1 MKGTKLCGLLP
12 VNFFRSRV
20 QDFKLEILAGTVDG
34 GRKLARYRGPVCRL
48 CRREGMK
55 LFLKGERCYKPSCPI
70 EKRGTQPP
78 GQHGRNVRRAKL
90 IGYGEQLREK
100 QRVKRIYGMLER
112 QFRLYFERAVRMKG
126 VTGENLLALLERR
139 LDNVV
144 YRLGYATS
152 RPQARQLVSH
162 GHIQV
167 NGRKVDIPSFQVK
180 VGDEVTVTEG
190 SRSNI
195 HIQSAFQTASG
206 RGRPGW
212 LEIASADDMRGR
224 VTALPRRE
232 DIGQNINEQLIVEL
246 YSK

>member
-1 MKGTKLCGLLP
+1 
-12 VNFFRSRV
+12 
-20 QDFKLEILAGTVDG
+20 
-34 GRKLARYRGPVCRL
+34 
-48 CRREGMK
+48 MK

-100 QRVKRIYGMLER
+100 QKVKRIYGMLER
-112 QFRLYFERAVRMKG
+112 QFRLYFERAVRTKG

-144 YRLGYATS
+144 YRLGYAMS

-162 GHIQV
+162 GHVLV

-180 VGDEVTVTEG
+180 VGDEISIREG
-190 SRSNI
+190 SRTNV

-212 LEIASADDMRGR
+212 LEVVMADDMRGR
-224 VTALPRRE
+224 VVALPRRD

>member
-1 MKGTKLCGLLP
+1 M
-12 VNFFRSRV
+12 
-20 QDFKLEILAGTVDG
+20 
-34 GRKLARYRGPVCRL
+34 ARYRGPVCRL

-70 EKRGTQPP
+70 EKRGPQPP
-78 GQHGRNVRRAKL
+78 GQHGRNARRAKL

-100 QRVKRIYGMLER
+100 QKVKRIYGMLER
-112 QFRLYFERAVRMKG
+112 QFRLYFERAARMKG

-139 LDNVV
+139 LDNTV
-144 YRLGYATS
+144 YRLGFATS
-152 RPQARQLVSH
+152 RAQARQLVNH
-162 GHIQV
+162 GHITV
-167 NGRKVDIPSFQVK
+167 NGRSVNIPSFQVK
-180 VGDEVTVTEG
+180 VGDEISVVEK

-212 LEIASADDMRGR
+212 LEVASVEAMQGR
-224 VTALPRRE
+224 VIALPRRE

>member
-1 MKGTKLCGLLP
+1 M
-12 VNFFRSRV
+12 
-20 QDFKLEILAGTVDG
+20 
-34 GRKLARYRGPVCRL
+34 ARYRGPVCRL

-78 GQHGRNVRRAKL
+78 GQHGRNARRAKL
-90 IGYGEQLREK
+90 VGYGEQLREK
-100 QRVKRIYGMLER
+100 QKVKRIYGMLER

-126 VTGENLLALLERR
+126 VTGENLLMTLERR

-144 YRLGYATS
+144 YRLGFSTS

-162 GHIQV
+162 GHITV

-180 VGDEVTVTEG
+180 VGDDVSVHEG
-190 SRSNI
+190 SRTNV
-195 HIQSAFQTASG
+195 HIQNAFQTASG

-212 LEIASADDMRGR
+212 LEITSSDDMRGR
-224 VTALPRRE
+224 VVALPRRE
-232 DIGQNINEQLIVEL
+232 DVGQNINEQLIVEL

>member
-1 MKGTKLCGLLP
+1 
-12 VNFFRSRV
+12 
-20 QDFKLEILAGTVDG
+20 
-34 GRKLARYRGPVCRL
+34 
-48 CRREGMK
+48 MK

-100 QRVKRIYGMLER
+100 QKVKRIYGMLER

-126 VTGENLLALLERR
+126 VTGENLLTLLERR

-144 YRLGYATS
+144 FRLGYATS

-180 VGDEVTVTEG
+180 VGDDVTVTEG

-212 LEIASADDMRGR
+212 LEIASVDDMRGR
-224 VTALPRRE
+224 VVALPRRE

>member
-1 MKGTKLCGLLP
+1 
-12 VNFFRSRV
+12 
-20 QDFKLEILAGTVDG
+20 
-34 GRKLARYRGPVCRL
+34 
-48 CRREGMK
+48 MK
-55 LFLKGERCYKPSCPI
+55 LFLKGERCYKPTCPI

-100 QRVKRIYGMLER
+100 QKVKRIYGMLER
-112 QFRLYFERAVRMKG
+112 QFRLYFERAMRMKG
-126 VTGENLLALLERR
+126 VTGENLLSLLERR

-152 RPQARQLVSH
+152 RAQARQFVTH
-162 GHIQV
+162 GHVLV

-180 VGDEVTVTEG
+180 VGDEVAVREG

-206 RGRPGW
+206 RGRPTW
-212 LEIASADDMRGR
+212 LEVVSSDDMRGR
-224 VTALPRRE
+224 VMSLPRRE

>member
-1 MKGTKLCGLLP
+1 
-12 VNFFRSRV
+12 
-20 QDFKLEILAGTVDG
+20 
-34 GRKLARYRGPVCRL
+34 
-48 CRREGMK
+48 MK

-100 QRVKRIYGMLER
+100 QKVKRIYGMLER

-126 VTGENLLALLERR
+126 VTGENLLSLLERR

-152 RPQARQLVSH
+152 RAQARQLVTH
-162 GHIQV
+162 GHIAV
-167 NGRKVDIPSFQVK
+167 NTRKVDIPSFQVK
-180 VGDEVTVTEG
+180 VGDEIAVREP
-190 SRSNI
+190 SRPNI

-206 RGRPGW
+206 RGRPSW
-212 LEIASADDMRGR
+212 LEVVSPDELRGR
-224 VTALPRRE
+224 VIALPRRDE
-232 DIGQNINEQLIVEL
+232 IGQNINEQLIVEL

>member
-1 MKGTKLCGLLP
+1 M
-12 VNFFRSRV
+12 
-20 QDFKLEILAGTVDG
+20 
-34 GRKLARYRGPVCRL
+34 ARYRGPVCRL

-100 QRVKRIYGMLER
+100 QKVKRIYGMLER
-112 QFRLYFERAVRMKG
+112 QFRLYFERAVRTKG
-126 VTGENLLALLERR
+126 VAGENLLALLERR

-144 YRLGYATS
+144 YRLGYAMS

-162 GHIQV
+162 GHILV

-180 VGDEVTVTEG
+180 VGDDVSIREG
-190 SRSNI
+190 SRQNV

-212 LEIASADDMRGR
+212 LEVVSTDEMRGR
-224 VTALPRRE
+224 VVALPRRE

>member
-1 MKGTKLCGLLP
+1 
-12 VNFFRSRV
+12 
-20 QDFKLEILAGTVDG
+20 
-34 GRKLARYRGPVCRL
+34 
-48 CRREGMK
+48 MK

-100 QRVKRIYGMLER
+100 QKVKRIYGMLER

-126 VTGENLLALLERR
+126 VTGENLLGLLERR

-224 VTALPRRE
+224 VVALPRRE

>member
-1 MKGTKLCGLLP
+1 
-12 VNFFRSRV
+12 
-20 QDFKLEILAGTVDG
+20 
-34 GRKLARYRGPVCRL
+34 LARYRDAVCRL
-48 CRREGMK
+48 CRREGAK
-55 LFLKGERCYKPSCPI
+55 LFLKGDRCYKPSCPI

-78 GQHGRNVRRAKL
+78 GQHGNSMRRGKAL
-90 IGYGEQLREK
+90 AGYGQQLREK
-100 QRVKRIYGMLER
+100 QKVKRIYGMLER
-112 QFRLYFERAVRMKG
+112 QFRLYFERAMRMKG
-126 VTGENLLALLERR
+126 VTGENLLSLLERR

-152 RPQARQLVSH
+152 RAQARQFVTH
-162 GHIQV
+162 GHVLV

-180 VGDEVTVTEG
+180 IGDEVAVREN

-206 RGRPGW
+206 RGRPSW
-212 LEIASADDMRGR
+212 LEVVSSDDMRGR
-224 VTALPRRE
+224 VMSLPRRE

>member
-1 MKGTKLCGLLP
+1 
-12 VNFFRSRV
+12 
-20 QDFKLEILAGTVDG
+20 
-34 GRKLARYRGPVCRL
+34 
-48 CRREGMK
+48 MK

-100 QRVKRIYGMLER
+100 QKVKRIYGMLER
-112 QFRLYFERAVRMKG
+112 QFRLYFERAVRTKG

-144 YRLGYATS
+144 YRLGYAMS

-162 GHIQV
+162 GHILV

-180 VGDEVTVTEG
+180 VGDEVTIREG
-190 SRSNI
+190 SRTNV

-212 LEIASADDMRGR
+212 LEVVAADDMRGR
-224 VTALPRRE
+224 VVALPRRE